1 MSLKVMYYYLFYK
14 FYKLFEAFK
23 TTRWLTDTKAI
34 IVVMSIEIW
43 ILFSLNCYYD
53 VLSHK
58 RGQLNF
64 ISIKVLVPFILLL
77 IIKWFAFWR
86 DDRWK
91 DYVKEFD
98 KWPEEK
104 NNKGGWIVAGITLFF
119 FANLLFSLYLDPPP
133 GGWKQ

>member
-1 MSLKVMYYYLFYK
+1 MKMIKMYYYLFYK
-14 FYKLFEAFK
+14 FYRLFEAFK
-23 TTRWLTDTKAI
+23 TTRWLTDTKAV

-43 ILFSLNCYYD
+43 ILLSLNCYYD

-104 NNKGGWIVAGITLFF
+104 IIGVAG
-119 FANLLFSLYLDPPP
+119 
-133 GGWKQ
+133 